1 MFNRAFQ
8 RRATLP
14 ALLIALALSS
24 LGPLTAS
31 AQANGGTEGGAI
43 VGLWQVHYTSDF
55 GPQFDTYQQWHSDGM
70 DIESPSFA
78 PGVCMGVWKQVGNR
92 NVQLYHVGWT
102 PGGIPPAPTAVRF
115 VLTTTNT
122 VSPDRNSFDG
132 RYDQQFYDA
141 DGKLVL
147 EDMGATHATRIT
159 VDAARLSE
167 GAGKTTARS
176 TRAFC

>member
-1 MFNRAFQ
+1 MLNRAFE
-8 RRATLP
+8 RSATLL
-14 ALLIALALSS
+14 AVLVALALSC
-24 LGPLTAS
+24 LDPLTAS
-31 AQANGGTEGGAI
+31 AQANGTEGGAI

-70 DIESPSFA
+70 DIESPSFS

-92 NVQLYHVGWT
+92 TVQLYHVGWT

-115 VLTTTNT
+115 VLTTTST
-122 VSPDRNSFDG
+122 VSLDRNSFDG
-132 RYDQQFYDA
+132 RYDQQFFDA

-159 VDAARLSE
+159 LDLLRVSE
-167 GAGKTTARS
+167 GKPTARS